1 MGTGYLYLPERTD
14 LVKKSKC
21 NLKKFDFLGG

>member
-1 MGTGYLYLPERTD
+1 MGTGYLYLPGRTD

-21 NLKKFDFLGG
+21 SLRKFDFLGG